1 MIIPTAVLSFLSLV
15 VAQSEEVDKTS
26 SLKSVY
32 SVEGRVTAP
41 DADSSESFYQNTRV
55 IVNYGEFLGFIRFVL
70 HSLHSL
76 FTLSSLSSFCLH
88 SLFIQSTTNSLL
100 LPGLMDRLQ

>member
-1 MIIPTAVLSFLSLV
+1 MIIPTIALSFLSLV
-15 VAQSEEVDKTS
+15 VAQLEEVDKTS
-26 SLKSVY
+26 SLKSIY

-70 HSLHSL
+70 
-76 FTLSSLSSFCLH
+76 LSVFIHLQLTSFV
-88 SLFIQSTTNSLL
+88 
-100 LPGLMDRLQ
+100 LPDLMDHFQ

>member
-1 MIIPTAVLSFLSLV
+1 MIIPTTVLSFLSLV
-15 VAQSEEVDKTS
+15 VAQLEEVDKTS

-55 IVNYGEFLGFIRFVL
+55 IVNYGEFLGFIRCVL
-70 HSLHSL
+70 HLVFIDLQLTL
-76 FTLSSLSSFCLH
+76 F
-88 SLFIQSTTNSLL
+88 L
-100 LPGLMDRLQ
+100 LPDLMDRLQ

>member
-1 MIIPTAVLSFLSLV
+1 MIIPTTVLSFLSLV
-15 VAQSEEVDKTS
+15 VAQLEEVDKTS
-26 SLKSVY
+26 SLKSIY

-55 IVNYGEFLGFIRFVL
+55 IVNYGELLGFIRFVL
-70 HSLHSL
+70 HSV
-76 FTLSSLSSFCLH
+76 
-88 SLFIQSTTNSLL
+88 FIHLQLTFFL